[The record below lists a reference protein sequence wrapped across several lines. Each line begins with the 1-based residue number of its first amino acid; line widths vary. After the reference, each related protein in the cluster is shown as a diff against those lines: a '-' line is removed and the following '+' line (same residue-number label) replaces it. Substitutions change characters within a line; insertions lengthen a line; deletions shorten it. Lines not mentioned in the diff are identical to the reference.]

1 VRHSLKE
8 FEKFDPTKGETGMN
22 RELFHI
28 KIRSLLIAGV
38 VLLAIP
44 LSIKGIRYYQRL
56 ENQIPALCYDSIA
69 PVYEHVDVSSLIHIA
84 NEQDALRVRNEIIQ
98 TIWKNGHL
106 PTSLP
111 SKITRNIPNPIPEL
125 KNVSSVDEIDIN
137 LPESGTPYQFN
148 AVVYF
153 FHPAHDANKL
163 MIFHQGHADTLQV
176 FGGFDT
182 IQFFL
187 NRGYSVLGFF
197 MPLTGPNRTTN
208 PSITARGSS
217 GGNQMAALETETFNP
232 LEIFLDPLPIT
243 LRYIKQNYT
252 FSTISMIGISGG
264 GWTTTLYAAIDPSIQ
279 YSYPVAG
286 SLPLFLRTPP
296 CNDSGS
302 WEQSG
307 PSLYKKVD
315 YMDLYILGAYGKGRK
330 QVQMLNHYD
339 NCCFEGIRYLT
350 YENIVKSSVNQLGEG
365 EFDVF
370 LDSSFRYDHKISL
383 YALEHVFPPT
393 S

>member
-1 VRHSLKE
+1 MKR
-8 FEKFDPTKGETGMN
+8 N
-22 RELFHI
+22 LFHI
-28 KIRSLLIAGV
+28 KIRSLFIVCV
-38 VLLAIP
+38 VLFAIP
-44 LSIKGIRYYQRL
+44 LTYLGFRLEHHYQRL
-56 ENQIPALCYDSIA
+56 AEDQIPASCYDSIA
-69 PVYEHVDVSSLIHIA
+69 PVYQHTNVRSLIHIA
-84 NEQDALRVRNEIIQ
+84 NAQDALRVRNEIIQ

-111 SKITRNIPNPIPEL
+111 SKITRNVPNPIPEL
-125 KNVSSVDEIDIN
+125 KNVSSVDKIDIH
-137 LPESGTPYQFN
+137 LPESGTHYQFN

-153 FHPAHDANKL
+153 FHPTHDTNKL

-182 IQFFL
+182 MQFFL
-187 NRGYSVLGFF
+187 NRGYSVSGFF
-197 MPLTGPNRTTN
+197 MPLFGPNRTTD
-208 PSITARGSS
+208 PRITARGSD
-217 GGNQMAALETETFNP
+217 GQNHMGALETDTFNP

-243 LRYIKQNYT
+243 LNYIKQNYT
-252 FSTISMIGISGG
+252 FSTISMIGVSGG
-264 GWTTTLYAAIDPSIQ
+264 GWATTLYAAIDPSIQ
-279 YSYPVAG
+279 YSYPAAG
-286 SLPLFLRTPP
+286 SLPLFLQTPP
-296 CNDSGS
+296 CNDSGG

-307 PSLYKKVD
+307 PSLYKKID

-350 YENIVKSSVNQLGEG
+350 YENSVKSIVNKLGKG

-383 YALEHVFPPT
+383 YALEHVFPSTLTPPP
-393 S
+393 SGKPYPHH